1 MKLTMHKP
9 SMPMAQHQVRS
20 LKANTNSLR
29 GTSRSR
35 WGVLRT
41 SILWRDGGLCQE
53 CARHNWPR
61 QADEVDHIAGLQFGG
76 DDNPDNL
83 QSLCRPCHKRKTTEE
98 VGATYRPP
106 QRIGVDGF
114 PIEDKT

>member
-83 QSLCRPCHKRKTTEE
+83 QSLCRPCHKRKTAQEQAGQQPTD
-98 VGATYRPP
+98 YWS
-106 QRIGVDGF
+106 GVDPGS
-114 PIEDKT
+114 I